1 MSLPIKIGPRFDSDL
16 LAGDHFGDKQYRL
29 CALKVANRIRKHLG
43 LREADRLLPGYVGDS
58 RWGNPVV
65 FTVSAGEP
73 LLAARF
79 EEQHALIAVDSID
92 SVREYPLTRCSVVG
106 EFIRRFD
113 AGAYP
118 DLNARKEV

>member
-1 MSLPIKIGPRFDSDL
+1 MTPAVNIRPRYDSDI
-16 LAGDHFGDKQYRL
+16 LAGDHFGDMQYRL
-29 CALKVANRIRKHLG
+29 AALKVANRIRKDLG
-43 LREADRLLPGYVGDS
+43 LCEADRLLPGYVGDS

-73 LLAARF
+73 LLAAHF
-79 EEQHALIAVDSID
+79 EEADKRIVVDSID
-92 SVREYPLTRCSVVG
+92 AVREYPLTRSSVVG

-118 DLNARKEV
+118 DLNARKDI